1 MIHDLKFALRMLR
14 RTPAF
19 TATAILTLALGI
31 GANTALFSLVKAV
44 LLNSLPYRKPEQLVA
59 LGSGDRTTTAVTNV
73 SYQMVQDWKERSH
86 AFASIALYRGWGA
99 EFAGSGTA
107 RILRGMRISYD
118 YLPTLGV
125 SPMLGRSF
133 TADDDRPDR
142 WHVLLLSYGFWQ
154 EQFGGRVDAV
164 GRTME
169 LNGTPYEIIGIL
181 PRSYRSIIP
190 PSLNAP
196 VSYGSAEYE
205 PQIVAPLGYDSSQ
218 PFACRSCE
226 HLQSVARLRPG
237 VTDVAAQAELD
248 GVTASMAKAFPKDYP
263 PEFRGIVTP
272 LQAHLVG
279 RVRETLLLVLCA
291 TGFLL
296 VIACVN
302 LANLLLARGAARRQ
316 EMAVRAALGAGRR
329 RLLQQLLVESTLLTL
344 LGGAAGIV
352 LAQWGIAA
360 LGAWNPVGIP
370 RLDEVRVD
378 AGVLGFSFAISLI
391 TGVVAGLLPGWRAAN
406 LDRREALQE
415 ASRGTIGPRRGIA
428 RGLLVISEVALAF
441 ALIVG
446 TGLLLK
452 SVMRVLGVDPGFE
465 PRNLFTTNWALT
477 GPHYRIDEMVAG
489 FNREALA
496 RVQAIPG
503 VESAAFVSTL
513 PLAGGYDRR
522 GFHIRDR
529 HFASDS
535 EAPSVDSNVVSPE
548 YFRTMGI
555 PLRGGRLFTVAD
567 AAAAATAPVAIISE
581 ATARQMWPGENP
593 LGKAIQLGGRD
604 EKKPWAVIVGI
615 VGDVRQYG
623 LDSEPTP
630 DAYLL
635 MDESSTDSPAIVV
648 RSGLE
653 RGALTRAIEAQIAG
667 LDKNVPVYGSMAFDD
682 LISSSTAQRRFV
694 SQLIGA
700 FGGLALLLAAIG
712 VYGVMSFQVAQRTR
726 EFGIRAALGASP
738 GTILQLVMKRGA
750 GVAGIGLCV
759 GLGSSIAM
767 SRMMASQLFDVRGDD
782 PLVIGMA
789 VLVVGA
795 ALVFA
800 NYGPARR
807 ASRTDPMVAL
817 RCE

>member
-1 MIHDLKFALRMLR
+1 VIRDLKFAVRMLR

-44 LLNSLPYRKPEQLVA
+44 LLNSLPYRQPEQLVA

-73 SYQMVQDWKERSH
+73 SYWMVQDWKERSH
-86 AFASIALYRGWGA
+86 AFESIALYRGWEA
-99 EFAGSGTA
+99 EFAGGGKA

-118 YLPTLGV
+118 YLPTLGI
-125 SPMLGRSF
+125 SPMFGRTF
-133 TADDDRPDR
+133 MADDDRPDR
-142 WHVLLLSYGFWQ
+142 WHVLLLSCGFWK
-154 EQFGGRVDAV
+154 EQFGGRADAV
-164 GRTME
+164 GRTIE
-169 LNGTPYEIIGIL
+169 LNGTPYEIIGVL
-181 PRSYRSIIP
+181 PGSYRSIIP

-196 VSYGSAEYE
+196 VSYGSAEWE
-205 PQIVAPLGYDSSQ
+205 PQVVAPLGYDSTQ
-218 PFACRSCE
+218 PSACRSCE
-226 HLQSVARLRPG
+226 HLQSVARLRAG
-237 VTDVAAQAELD
+237 VTDATAQAELA
-248 GVTASMAKAFPKDYP
+248 GVSASMAKEFPKDYP
-263 PEFRGIVTP
+263 PEFQGIVTP

-279 RVRETLLLVLCA
+279 RVRETLLLVLWA
-291 TGFLL
+291 TGLL
-296 VIACVN
+296 LLIACVN

-352 LAQWGIAA
+352 LAQWGMAA

-378 AGVLGFSFAISLI
+378 AGVLGFSLAISLL
-391 TGVVAGLLPGWRAAN
+391 TGIVAGLLPGWTAAN
-406 LDRREALQE
+406 ADQRDALQE

-441 ALIVG
+441 ALTVG

-477 GPHYRIDEMVAG
+477 GPHYQKDEIIIG
-489 FNREALA
+489 FNREALG
-496 RVQAIPG
+496 RIEAIPG

-513 PLAGGYDRR
+513 PLAGGFDRR

-535 EAPSVDSNVVSPE
+535 EAPIVDSYFVSPE
-548 YFRTMGI
+548 YFRTMRI
-555 PLRGGRLFTVAD
+555 PLRAGRLFTAAD
-567 AAAAATAPVAIISE
+567 TAVAATAPVAIISE
-581 ATARQMWPGENP
+581 TTALQMWPGENP

-604 EKKPWAVIVGI
+604 EKKPWAAIIGI
-615 VGDVRQYG
+615 VGEVRQYG

-635 MDESSTDSPAIVV
+635 MDESSNDFATIVV

-653 RGALTRAIEAQIAG
+653 QGALTRAIEAQIAA
-667 LDKNVPVYGSMAFDD
+667 LDKNVPVYGSMEFED
-682 LISSSTAQRRFV
+682 LIATSTAQRRFV
-694 SQLIGA
+694 AQLIGA
-700 FGGLALLLAAIG
+700 FGGLALLLAATG

-750 GVAGIGLCV
+750 GVAGLGLCV
-759 GLGSSIAM
+759 GLGISLAM

-782 PLVIGMA
+782 PIVIGTA
-789 VLVVGA
+789 ILVVGA
-795 ALVFA
+795 ALVSA

-817 RCE
+817 RYE